1 MITDGG
7 YNTEQDG
14 QRTVK
19 LEIRK
24 GPLTQGNHPVQPR
37 PKTEEHAMPTP
48 TKTSGERTRSVQVG
62 FLMKAYRES
71 APGKDGR
78 KGVSQGELLSRMA
91 SVDPEHHKAN
101 SHSIVSRWESGE
113 TVPTVRRLE
122 TFGAALGLPEEEVE
136 GLILLAGLSPDY
148 QDGRTLTCPR
158 CGGETQTER
167 IRMTRRTDEA
177 PGVTAATR
185 TRKCLDCG
193 HTAESCERW
202 LDSAEEAAH
211 REMRELISKMKWAGN
226 QIAQAVE
233 RAEEIQRTGDA
244 G

>member
-1 MITDGG
+1 
-7 YNTEQDG
+7 
-14 QRTVK
+14 
-19 LEIRK
+19 
-24 GPLTQGNHPVQPR
+24 
-37 PKTEEHAMPTP
+37 MPTP

-136 GLILLAGLSPDY
+136 GLILLAGAQPGLPGRQDPDLPPVRRRDTDGAH
-148 QDGRTLTCPR
+148 QD
-158 CGGETQTER
+158 
-167 IRMTRRTDEA
+167 DEED
-177 PGVTAATR
+177 R
-185 TRKCLDCG
+185 
-193 HTAESCERW
+193 
-202 LDSAEEAAH
+202 
-211 REMRELISKMKWAGN
+211 
-226 QIAQAVE
+226 
-233 RAEEIQRTGDA
+233 
-244 G
+244 

>member
-1 MITDGG
+1 
-7 YNTEQDG
+7 
-14 QRTVK
+14 
-19 LEIRK
+19 
-24 GPLTQGNHPVQPR
+24 
-37 PKTEEHAMPTP
+37 MPTP
-48 TKTSGERTRSVQVG
+48 TKTRQEKEKSVQVG

-78 KGVSQGELLSRMA
+78 KGVSQGELLSMMA
-91 SVDPEHHKAN
+91 SVDPEHHRAS

-113 TVPTVRRLE
+113 TVPTVERLE
-122 TFGAALGLPEEEVE
+122 TFGAALGLPKEEIE

-148 QDGRTLTCPR
+148 QDGRTLTCPW

-193 HTAESCERW
+193 HVAESCERW
-202 LDSAEEAAH
+202 ANSSEETTH
-211 REMRELISKMKWAGN
+211 RQMREIISKIKWGSN
-226 QIAQAVE
+226 QIRQAVQE
-233 RAEEIQRTGDA
+233 AEAIYHSGDLE
-244 G
+244 